1 MIDVDRP
8 FRNQDPLD
16 DNVRSG
22 AEGSGVG
29 TWDLDFCDAGRRAAG
44 ILRSTTTA

>member
-8 FRNQDPLD
+8 FLSQNPLD
-16 DNVRSG
+16 QNVRSG

-29 TWDLDFCDAGRRAAG
+29 TWDFDF
-44 ILRSTTTA
+44 STR